1 MKYYLHCLKN
11 YTNFSGRARRSE
23 FWFFMLF
30 HFIIMLATMLLAI
43 FFDGVT
49 LVEDD
54 PDFVESVSLILA
66 GIYVAAVF
74 IPTLAVTARRLHDI
88 GKSGTWVF
96 IYFVPL
102 IGGIWLLV
110 LLFSESEFGRNKW
123 GYNPKEEGLDEINE
137 IGNYLTP

>member
-1 MKYYLHCLKN
+1 MKYYIHCLKN

-23 FWFFMLF
+23 YWFFMLF
-30 HFIIMLATMLLAI
+30 NCIFMIAIIFLTG
-43 FFDGVT
+43 FFD
-49 LVEDD
+49 ESSFANDD
-54 PDFVESVSLILA
+54 SNALASLPMILYF
-66 GIYVAAVF
+66 IYFAAVF

-88 GKSGTWVF
+88 GKSGTWFF

-110 LLFSESEFGRNKW
+110 LLFTDSQPGMNKW
-123 GYNPKEEGLDEINE
+123 GYNPKEEGRDEISE

>member
-23 FWFFMLF
+23 FWFFILF
-30 HFIIMLATMLLAI
+30 HFIFMIAPLFLAN
-43 FFDGVT
+43 FFDGFSPF
-49 LVEDD
+49 EDD
-54 PDFVESVSLILA
+54 PNFMESLPLILFL
-66 GIYVAAVF
+66 IYFAAVL

-110 LLFSESEFGRNKW
+110 LLFSDSEFGRNKW
-123 GYNPKEEGLDEINE
+123 GYNPKEEVNDEIDE
-137 IGNYLTP
+137 IGNYLVP

>member
-1 MKYYLHCLKN
+1 MIALMVLSN
-11 YTNFSGRARRSE
+11 
-23 FWFFMLF
+23 
-30 HFIIMLATMLLAI
+30 
-43 FFDGVT
+43 FFDGFS

-54 PDFVESVSLILA
+54 LNALGSLPMVVYF
-66 GIYVAAVF
+66 IYLAAVF

-88 GKSGTWVF
+88 GKSGTWFF

-110 LLFSESEFGRNKW
+110 LLFSNSEPGMNKW
-123 GYNPKEEGLDEINE
+123 RYNPKEENHDEIDE

>member
-23 FWFFMLF
+23 YWFFTLF
-30 HFIIMLATMLLAI
+30 HFLFMIAII
-43 FFDGVT
+43 FFSNFFAEFFADYDST
-49 LVEDD
+49 
-54 PDFVESVSLILA
+54 PFESLPVVVYL
-66 GIYVAAVF
+66 IYVAAVF

-102 IGGIWLLV
+102 IGGLWLLV
-110 LLFSESEFGRNKW
+110 LLFTDSQPGLNKW
-123 GYNPKEEGLDEINE
+123 GYNPKEEANDEISQ